1 MEELV
6 HELGIPESS
15 LLAIN
20 EAKTLSGNGK

>member
-15 LLAIN
+15 LHVIN
-20 EAKTLSGNGK
+20 EGKTMSGNGK